1 MIFTVAR
8 NTMNPI
14 VITKPSL
21 VNFLAFSISRFNV
34 SMAEKV
40 NTATMGTVIDTKKRS
55 VWEFHKRK

>member
-21 VNFLAFSISRFNV
+21 VNFLAFSISRNV

-40 NTATMGTVIDTKKRS
+40 NTATMGTVIDRKKRS